1 MPGGEC
7 CICGKHGFIEWHH
20 VIFRSQSI
28 PMKSINCNMVQL
40 CVDCHRGTLGV
51 HNNKKNDLKLK
62 IKLQMKLFKMF
73 ADKDYFT
80 LQEIKEILGTTEVN
94 AMLIVKKLSLFTEG
108 YEQEQIIRRLLGG
121 RTY

>member
-1 MPGGEC
+1 
-7 CICGKHGFIEWHH
+7 
-20 VIFRSQSI
+20 
-28 PMKSINCNMVQL
+28 
-40 CVDCHRGTLGV
+40 
-51 HNNKKNDLKLK
+51 
-62 IKLQMKLFKMF
+62 MKLFKMF